1 MGTITGIPVEHNV
14 VERIKEDKSLVDI
27 KIAMGISKA
36 YYKDNISSFILLS
49 SDSDFWGVISSLPD
63 ADFLVMAE
71 KSKCG
76 IDILNALEND
86 GTYYCFI
93 DDFCTGNIKNFK
105 NAMLRSALEK
115 EVKNIVNID
124 TKKLLEDIYFN
135 LRMEVSEGE
144 KQNFYNKYIKKMTLT
159 IDNDGVMKIKIPE

>member
-1 MGTITGIPVEHNV
+1 
-14 VERIKEDKSLVDI
+14 
-27 KIAMGISKA
+27 
-36 YYKDNISSFILLS
+36 
-49 SDSDFWGVISSLPD
+49 
-63 ADFLVMAE
+63 MAE

-124 TKKLLEDIYFN
+124 TKKLLEDIF
-135 LRMEVSEGE
+135 
-144 KQNFYNKYIKKMTLT
+144 TLT
-159 IDNDGVMKIKIPE
+159 